1 LISLLTNV
9 GVSDRELL
17 RNVREDIG
25 RQRYHIACNRVF
37 ELTHKNE
44 IKKVCP
50 DICTFLSL
58 ENHTNDPNKV
68 KDENLWNASELD
80 TILHPNEY
88 FKRSFLLKN
97 LSLARNGDLGV
108 DGPSQGSN

>member
-1 LISLLTNV
+1 V

-17 RNVREDIG
+17 RNVREDVG

-37 ELTHKNE
+37 ETTHKNE
-44 IKKVCP
+44 IKKVESP
-50 DICTFLSL
+50 LSQPSRSKQISLLSL
-58 ENHTNDPNKV
+58 LTRSNQQV

-97 LSLARNGDLGV
+97 LSLARSGDIGV

>member
-1 LISLLTNV
+1 V
-9 GVSDRELL
+9 GVSDRDLL
-17 RNVREDIG
+17 RQVREDVG
-25 RQRYHIACNRVF
+25 RMRYHIACNRVF
-37 ELTHKNE
+37 ESTHKNE
-44 IKKVCP
+44 IKKVCAAFQARSATS
-50 DICTFLSL
+50 DIDIL
-58 ENHTNDPNKV
+58 EQV

>member
-1 LISLLTNV
+1 MQSKCVSFLILLT
-9 GVSDRELL
+9 
-17 RNVREDIG
+17 
-25 RQRYHIACNRVF
+25 Q
-37 ELTHKNE
+37 KQ
-44 IKKVCP
+44 
-50 DICTFLSL
+50 
-58 ENHTNDPNKV
+58 V

-97 LSLARNGDLGV
+97 LSLARSGDLGV

>member
-1 LISLLTNV
+1 MLTFSN
-9 GVSDRELL
+9 
-17 RNVREDIG
+17 
-25 RQRYHIACNRVF
+25 Q
-37 ELTHKNE
+37 
-44 IKKVCP
+44 
-50 DICTFLSL
+50 
-58 ENHTNDPNKV
+58 V

-108 DGPSQGSN
+108 DGPSQGSS

>member
-1 LISLLTNV
+1 MATAACIAEDVMLTFSN
-9 GVSDRELL
+9 
-17 RNVREDIG
+17 
-25 RQRYHIACNRVF
+25 Q
-37 ELTHKNE
+37 
-44 IKKVCP
+44 
-50 DICTFLSL
+50 
-58 ENHTNDPNKV
+58 V

-97 LSLARNGDLGV
+97 LSLAQNGDLGV

>member
-1 LISLLTNV
+1 MLTFSN
-9 GVSDRELL
+9 
-17 RNVREDIG
+17 
-25 RQRYHIACNRVF
+25 Q
-37 ELTHKNE
+37 
-44 IKKVCP
+44 
-50 DICTFLSL
+50 
-58 ENHTNDPNKV
+58 V

-97 LSLARNGDLGV
+97 LSLAQNGDLGV

>member
-1 LISLLTNV
+1 
-9 GVSDRELL
+9 
-17 RNVREDIG
+17 
-25 RQRYHIACNRVF
+25 VF
-37 ELTHKNE
+37 
-44 IKKVCP
+44 
-50 DICTFLSL
+50 FLFCFFTDYW
-58 ENHTNDPNKV
+58 EQQV

-97 LSLARNGDLGV
+97 LSLARSGDLGV

>member
-1 LISLLTNV
+1 MS
-9 GVSDRELL
+9 
-17 RNVREDIG
+17 
-25 RQRYHIACNRVF
+25 Q
-37 ELTHKNE
+37 
-44 IKKVCP
+44 
-50 DICTFLSL
+50 
-58 ENHTNDPNKV
+58 HTNCRSFTTDANISKKV

>member
-1 LISLLTNV
+1 V

-17 RNVREDIG
+17 RNVREDVG

-37 ELTHKNE
+37 ETTHKNE
-44 IKKVCP
+44 IKKVC
-50 DICTFLSL
+50 FSMKQKKSEAGLVSSL
-58 ENHTNDPNKV
+58 LTCYDPQV

-97 LSLARNGDLGV
+97 LSLARSGDLGV